1 MPLAAP
7 LILPFAELAGIT
19 IAGLGM
25 AAASKKVSDFISDN
39 PEIST
44 QILTTLVPGG
54 VGLNA
59 LFKDKDAPSTKD
71 IVLGELGKEKGN
83 YSSPDAE
90 GAYSSK
96 RGRIIKA
103 LEEAGK
109 IKKGPNKDYDSSKKY
124 KGYKKFYEKADGG
137 RIGFANGGRGYS
149 DYASPSSTTAS
160 QDFATQAVSGGQTDY
175 DGGGGGNDQP
185 ITEIRPNFNYNI
197 DPFSINPRLNFKNI
211 ASIIYLQEF
220 LDKKA
225 RGEDVD
231 LEADINFRDQ
241 LGNLDIFG
249 NLGRSGNIVGANIPF
264 LQSGIGSLAYSPD
277 TGLAA
282 GLRGNLTEDLSGGVS
297 FQDGQQN
304 VNFNYDKGPFSADF
318 TSGPEENNIQVGFKM
333 PFADGGRIGY
343 VGGGLAT
350 TQDFA
355 NALKSVSAGTTY
367 QQQTQ
372 AKEYARN
379 EASNLLSQAMR
390 SADPN
395 KGPGLQGIY
404 DTFFKNQNVTGIR
417 PKTFTPDS
425 SGRMIMYS
433 ARDRD
438 AILDSMA
445 NQMLNTTPYAAP
457 KPRPKTYR
465 TVSPEAQALNMS
477 QSTYEDIIRSGA
489 DPKQYYI
496 DYQNRMMTEGGNYGT
511 PGTSSYTGPQLLKY
525 GQVIGGPGMVIAG
538 PGTAPGATPPTQAQ
552 MNQMMQNNPAG
563 YMDFADLVKTYSAD
577 PYKGLQEE
585 IKDMV
590 DGRDTGYMR
599 GQDYYDINVL
609 GLDGRGIAEKY
620 GLQYADGGRIG
631 FANGGIENIIG
642 KNLDNVTNVAKG
654 LDKEMLDMTFDDKYY
669 RDKIQPAKLG
679 QAPIPGRMEMMLKS
693 KPFTAVGIGMRPGTF
708 GERAQPTKAASQFLN
723 TLGKGAKFVGTKV
736 GPLSFMDIFASTPL
750 GADDEVTDEMRQS
763 IEMSPTST
771 TGIMVDAN
779 DGFRTSPATYYN
791 SAPNFNADVLREEE
805 DAQYNLPQ
813 KNIFQ
818 RAGNFIGK
826 LNLEDYIPFI
836 GQKSLTGTMGRGIG
850 NLFQNI
856 APARYGTSQRAYN
869 ALTPQGRSTVGSIY
883 GPGGIMSGY
892 NAVSAFGRGPLESI
906 TNRISKTR
914 NPVIKEQLITAAKKI
929 TDSGQDTSKTGIN
942 AVTRKGTYAY
952 DDVNVG
958 GSGTGGSGGKIVCT
972 MMNESYGFGNFR
984 NKIWLKHSKDL
995 PKEYE
1000 IGYHTIFLPLV
1011 NFAKKEGKVNKL
1023 VKKILEHIAKHRT
1036 IDLKQ
1041 EMRGKTHT
1049 LGRVYRK
1056 ILEPICLMVGK
1067 IKKEVK

>member
-1 MPLAAP
+1 
-7 LILPFAELAGIT
+7 
-19 IAGLGM
+19 
-25 AAASKKVSDFISDN
+25 
-39 PEIST
+39 
-44 QILTTLVPGG
+44 
-54 VGLNA
+54 
-59 LFKDKDAPSTKD
+59 
-71 IVLGELGKEKGN
+71 
-83 YSSPDAE
+83 
-90 GAYSSK
+90 
-96 RGRIIKA
+96 
-103 LEEAGK
+103 
-109 IKKGPNKDYDSSKKY
+109 
-124 KGYKKFYEKADGG
+124 
-137 RIGFANGGRGYS
+137 
-149 DYASPSSTTAS
+149 
-160 QDFATQAVSGGQTDY
+160 
-175 DGGGGGNDQP
+175 
-185 ITEIRPNFNYNI
+185 
-197 DPFSINPRLNFKNI
+197 
-211 ASIIYLQEF
+211 
-220 LDKKA
+220 
-225 RGEDVD
+225 
-231 LEADINFRDQ
+231 
-241 LGNLDIFG
+241 
-249 NLGRSGNIVGANIPF
+249 
-264 LQSGIGSLAYSPD
+264 
-277 TGLAA
+277 
-282 GLRGNLTEDLSGGVS
+282 
-297 FQDGQQN
+297 
-304 VNFNYDKGPFSADF
+304 
-318 TSGPEENNIQVGFKM
+318 
-333 PFADGGRIGY
+333 
-343 VGGGLAT
+343 
-350 TQDFA
+350 
-355 NALKSVSAGTTY
+355 
-367 QQQTQ
+367 
-372 AKEYARN
+372 
-379 EASNLLSQAMR
+379 
-390 SADPN
+390 
-395 KGPGLQGIY
+395 
-404 DTFFKNQNVTGIR
+404 
-417 PKTFTPDS
+417 
-425 SGRMIMYS
+425 MIMYYR

-438 AILDSMA
+438 KILDSMA

-457 KPRPKTYR
+457 KPIPKTYR

-525 GQVIGGPGMVIAG
+525 GQVIGGPGMFIAG

-590 DGRDTGYMR
+590 DGRDTGYMG

-631 FANGGIENIIG
+631 KVLGFVNDGENIIG
-642 KNLDNVTNVAKG
+642 ADLKKDPYEQYQDKFQEAFDISRNYPSNSLGPFGEQGMSSDMRHQLGASGGKDTIIDYLSNFGINPQGKFADRVGNL
-654 LDKEMLDMTFDDKYY
+654 
-669 RDKIQPAKLG
+669 
-679 QAPIPGRMEMMLKS
+679 
-693 KPFTAVGIGMRPGTF
+693 GIGVATALTEIPDAFKMASEAMKRKDIDALTSGKFLTQPLEDVRSNFAAMNIPYGLTTQEKENLILSNYPDYVPNITTPNYSYGTAAAADF
-708 GERAQPTKAASQFLN
+708 QDGQILQPNVVPERIA
-723 TLGKGAKFVGTKV
+723 
-736 GPLSFMDIFASTPL
+736 
-750 GADDEVTDEMRQS
+750 
-763 IEMSPTST
+763 
-771 TGIMVDAN
+771 
-779 DGFRTSPATYYN
+779 PATYYN

-826 LNLEDYIPFI
+826 LNLEDYLPFI

-958 GSGTGGSGGKIVCT
+958 GSGTGRSGGKIVCT

>member
-1 MPLAAP
+1 
-7 LILPFAELAGIT
+7 
-19 IAGLGM
+19 
-25 AAASKKVSDFISDN
+25 
-39 PEIST
+39 
-44 QILTTLVPGG
+44 
-54 VGLNA
+54 
-59 LFKDKDAPSTKD
+59 
-71 IVLGELGKEKGN
+71 
-83 YSSPDAE
+83 
-90 GAYSSK
+90 
-96 RGRIIKA
+96 
-103 LEEAGK
+103 
-109 IKKGPNKDYDSSKKY
+109 
-124 KGYKKFYEKADGG
+124 
-137 RIGFANGGRGYS
+137 
-149 DYASPSSTTAS
+149 
-160 QDFATQAVSGGQTDY
+160 
-175 DGGGGGNDQP
+175 
-185 ITEIRPNFNYNI
+185 
-197 DPFSINPRLNFKNI
+197 
-211 ASIIYLQEF
+211 
-220 LDKKA
+220 
-225 RGEDVD
+225 
-231 LEADINFRDQ
+231 
-241 LGNLDIFG
+241 
-249 NLGRSGNIVGANIPF
+249 
-264 LQSGIGSLAYSPD
+264 
-277 TGLAA
+277 
-282 GLRGNLTEDLSGGVS
+282 
-297 FQDGQQN
+297 
-304 VNFNYDKGPFSADF
+304 
-318 TSGPEENNIQVGFKM
+318 
-333 PFADGGRIGY
+333 
-343 VGGGLAT
+343 
-350 TQDFA
+350 
-355 NALKSVSAGTTY
+355 
-367 QQQTQ
+367 
-372 AKEYARN
+372 
-379 EASNLLSQAMR
+379 
-390 SADPN
+390 
-395 KGPGLQGIY
+395 
-404 DTFFKNQNVTGIR
+404 
-417 PKTFTPDS
+417 
-425 SGRMIMYS
+425 
-433 ARDRD
+433 
-438 AILDSMA
+438 MA

-525 GQVIGGPGMVIAG
+525 GQVIGGPGMFIAG

-590 DGRDTGYMR
+590 DGRDTGYMG

-631 FANGGIENIIG
+631 KVLGFVNDGENIIG
-642 KNLDNVTNVAKG
+642 ADLKKDPYEQYQDKFQEAFDISRNYPSNSLGPFGEQGMSSDMRHQLGASGGKDTIIDYLSNFGINPQGKFADRVGNL
-654 LDKEMLDMTFDDKYY
+654 
-669 RDKIQPAKLG
+669 
-679 QAPIPGRMEMMLKS
+679 
-693 KPFTAVGIGMRPGTF
+693 GIGVATALTEIPDAFKMASEAMKRKDIDALTSGKFLTQPLEDVRSNFAAMNIPYGLTTQEKENLILSNYPDYVPNITTPNYSYGTAAAADF
-708 GERAQPTKAASQFLN
+708 QDGQILQPNVVPERIA
-723 TLGKGAKFVGTKV
+723 
-736 GPLSFMDIFASTPL
+736 
-750 GADDEVTDEMRQS
+750 
-763 IEMSPTST
+763 
-771 TGIMVDAN
+771 
-779 DGFRTSPATYYN
+779 PATYYN

-826 LNLEDYIPFI
+826 LNLEDYLPFI

-958 GSGTGGSGGKIVCT
+958 GSGTGRSGGKIVCT

-984 NKIWLKHSKDL
+984 NKIWLKHSRDL